1 MCALNSIDS
10 LSIIAL
16 LQQSAA
22 PTPVPIEIVDKV
34 RQFYTDAWNMLLYYV
49 VALIALV
56 GVVVPLA
63 LQWYQQRTFKHEEAK
78 LVDELSRKNETLV
91 GELIKQKTKE
101 MNTRLDESLKALA
114 ADFERRTARAEGGA
128 YMVQSTLLWSQGRHI
143 EALQSGLSAIKSTV
157 RGSVKCFV

>member
-1 MCALNSIDS
+1 MCAVNSMVF

-22 PTPVPIEIVDKV
+22 PTPLPIEIVDKV

-78 LVDELSRKNETLV
+78 LIEELSRKNETLV
-91 GELIKQKTKE
+91 GELIKQKIKE
-101 MNTRLDESLKALA
+101 MNTRLDESLNALA
-114 ADFERRTARAEGGA
+114 EDFERRTAREI
-128 YMVQSTLLWSQGRHI
+128 GRASCR
-143 EALQSGLSAIKSTV
+143 ERV
-157 RGSVKCFV
+157 